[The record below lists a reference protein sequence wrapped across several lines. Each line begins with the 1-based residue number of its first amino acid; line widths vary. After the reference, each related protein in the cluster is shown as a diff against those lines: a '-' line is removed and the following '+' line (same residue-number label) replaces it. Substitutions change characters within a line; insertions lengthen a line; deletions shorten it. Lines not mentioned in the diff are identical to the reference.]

1 MDRRQFIEYGLGA
14 LAVGVATLL
23 FGCAPAETTQAQRL
37 GNQDTL
43 WNVAMGT
50 EEGSESLELA
60 YAKDTPAFF
69 RDESFGK
76 VDPNFKP
83 QTGGG

>member
-1 MDRRQFIEYGLGA
+1 MDRRQFIECGLAA
-14 LAVGVATLL
+14 LATGILSLTVGCNRT
-23 FGCAPAETTQAQRL
+23 ETPQVQRL
-37 GNQDTL
+37 GNQDAL
-43 WNVAMGT
+43 WGAASGPD
-50 EEGSESLELA
+50 EGDPPLELA

>member
-1 MDRRQFIEYGLGA
+1 MDRRQFIEYGVGA
-14 LAVGVATLL
+14 LAIGVATLVL
-23 FGCAPAETTQAQRL
+23 GCTPAETPQAQRL

-43 WNVAMGT
+43 WNAVVGT
-50 EEGSESLELA
+50 EEGNETLELA

-69 RDESFGK
+69 RDESLGK